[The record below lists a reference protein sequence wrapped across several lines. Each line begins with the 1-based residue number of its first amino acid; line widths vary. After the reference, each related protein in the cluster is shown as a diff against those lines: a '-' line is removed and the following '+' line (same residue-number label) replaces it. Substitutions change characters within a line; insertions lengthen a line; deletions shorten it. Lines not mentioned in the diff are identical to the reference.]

1 MKKYICFI
9 LPFFIFSCKDENPTN
24 SKNHQDSIL
33 KINTKESF
41 ISEKENKIIDRY
53 SVPKG
58 FQRENYNQ
66 NEFGYFLQ
74 HLQLKNFGTLVK
86 YYNGKE
92 KPVNNVYNAVIDL
105 PIGNKDLHQC
115 ADATMRLRAN
125 YLYLQKRYDEISF
138 NFLSDG
144 KPRKF
149 TDFASGDYSPENY
162 WRYLEYIFSYANT
175 TSLKNQ
181 LESVKY
187 NQVKIGDIL
196 LQQGN
201 PYGHAVM
208 VVDFAKNEK
217 GEKIVLLAQSYMPA
231 QEIQI
236 LNNPMDKKINPW
248 YKVQQGKI
256 KTPEWLFTSN
266 DWKTWD

>member
-1 MKKYICFI
+1 M
-9 LPFFIFSCKDENPTN
+9 PFFIFSCKNENSTN
-24 SKNHQDSIL
+24 SKTHNDSNP
-33 KINTKESF
+33 KIIEKESF
-41 ISEKENKIIDRY
+41 INEKEDKIIHRY

-58 FQRENYNQ
+58 FQRENYSQ
-66 NEFGYFLQ
+66 NEFGYYLQ
-74 HLQLKNFGTLVK
+74 HLKLKDFGTLVK

-92 KPVNNVYNAVIDL
+92 KSVNNVYNAVIDL

-115 ADATMRLRAN
+115 ADATMRLRAD
-125 YLYLQKRYDEISF
+125 YLYQQKRYDEISF

-149 TDFASGDYSPENY
+149 TDFANGDYSPENY
-162 WRYLEYIFSYANT
+162 WKYLEYVFSYANT
-175 TSLKNQ
+175 ASLKNQ

-208 VVDFAKNEK
+208 VVDLAKNEQ
-217 GEKIVLLAQSYMPA
+217 GEKIVLLAQS
-231 QEIQI
+231 
-236 LNNPMDKKINPW
+236 
-248 YKVQQGKI
+248 
-256 KTPEWLFTSN
+256 
-266 DWKTWD
+266 